1 MYADNTKK
9 YLFLLILLAFGA
21 LCMNVFGQGTE
32 PFQVK
37 VTGHGNKAIIF
48 IPGFASS
55 GAVWD
60 DTRQLFEKDH
70 ICYTLTMAG
79 FAGVPVRGEAT
90 FQAWEKAIAQYIQ
103 QHKISKPVIIGHS
116 MGGAMALAIA
126 ADYPDL
132 PSQVVV
138 VDALPFLAAMR
149 DPSAQANDKVD
160 CSASIAQFKAMP
172 DAQFMQMQQGTMAML
187 MADTTHRREAIDWSA
202 KSDRAVFA
210 GMFCDFSNT
219 DLRSKLSAVKCPALI
234 LLESYFANFK
244 PAIDDQYKLLK
255 TGDYRYATKGLHF
268 IMYDDK
274 DWYDAQLKSFVK

>member
-1 MYADNTKK
+1 MYADNRKK
-9 YLFLLILLAFGA
+9 YVLLFIMLAFGA
-21 LCMNVFGQGTE
+21 LCINVFGQDAT

-37 VTGHGNKAIIF
+37 VAGHGDKAVIF

-60 DTRQLFEKDH
+60 DTRLLFEKDH
-70 ICYTLTMAG
+70 TCYTLTMPG
-79 FAGVPVRGEAT
+79 FAGVPASGEPT
-90 FQAWEKAIAQYIQ
+90 FKNWEKAIAAYIVK
-103 QHKISKPVIIGHS
+103 HKINKPVIIGHS

-126 ADYPDL
+126 ADYPEL

-149 DPSAQANDKVD
+149 DPSVQAKDKVD
-160 CSASIAQFKAMP
+160 CSTSIAQFKAMP

-187 MADTTHRREAIDWSA
+187 MADTTHRREAIDWSV

-274 DWYDAQLKSFVK
+274 NWYEAQLKSFVK